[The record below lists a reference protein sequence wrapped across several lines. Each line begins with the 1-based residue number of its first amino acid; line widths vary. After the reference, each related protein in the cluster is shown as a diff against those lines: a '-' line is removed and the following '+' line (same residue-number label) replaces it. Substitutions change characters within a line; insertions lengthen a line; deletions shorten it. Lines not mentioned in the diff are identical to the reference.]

1 MCVAS
6 CSTYWGYG
14 GEQGPSLPGPVFHRR
29 RLAVSNV
36 TDVEKW
42 PGGQGSERGEDD
54 GVLVGGVVPEE

>member
-1 MCVAS
+1 M
-6 CSTYWGYG
+6 
-14 GEQGPSLPGPVFHRR
+14 
-29 RLAVSNV
+29 SNV